1 MTSLLPGCSRRQER
15 ANFMH
20 ILLFLNQ
27 GRLMAAI
34 IRELL
39 EGMEQYVRM
48 HTFILIVLAQ
58 KERVGPPMSERQVWG
73 LARGWYFNG

>member
-1 MTSLLPGCSRRQER
+1 MATLLPGCFRRQER
-15 ANFMH
+15 ANFMYM
-20 ILLFLNQ
+20 LSFLNQ

-39 EGMEQYVRM
+39 EGIEQYVRM
-48 HTFILIVLAQ
+48 HMFILIVLAPR
-58 KERVGPPMSERQVWG
+58 ERVGPPMSERKVWG